1 MNAVRAHIPMVEV
14 IRQIYPRIYWDEGFA
29 VYDFLGTD
37 VGFGNDRPDVD
48 ELPWEVI

>member
-14 IRQIYPRIYWDEGFA
+14 IRQIYPRIYWDEGFV

-37 VGFGNDRPDVD
+37 LSLVRIGQMLTSCHGR
-48 ELPWEVI
+48 